1 MPTDVKEIR
10 ASGVK
15 KYYTNSVRLKL
26 QNAHVYN
33 FWEASLKG
41 REAVLSHIQGIL
53 TLTWTCP
60 APNLILGHTFSIHPL
75 YNS

>member
-1 MPTDVKEIR
+1 MSTDVKEIR

-15 KYYTNSVRLKL
+15 KYYTNSARLKL

-41 REAVLSHIQGIL
+41 R
-53 TLTWTCP
+53 
-60 APNLILGHTFSIHPL
+60 
-75 YNS
+75 